1 MAGVGRLRVSEFR
14 VRWALAR
21 YRGASATLARVP
33 AADHADARLRIVIA
47 NANDERLAVT
57 RDLVTELGHDVVLV
71 ATELEAVSHLTAEV
85 QPDVALVSLS
95 GDARDALALVDRIVQ
110 QSACP
115 VIMLL
120 SGQDPT
126 FLREAATRGVF
137 AYLVDNG
144 ADELQSAL
152 DIVLRRFAEYH
163 QLEGAFA
170 RRAITERAKGIL
182 MERHG
187 LDEQQAFQ
195 RLRDH
200 ARSRGR
206 RLTDV
211 AQAVCD
217 AHALLPK
224 AVDDPAE

>member
-1 MAGVGRLRVSEFR
+1 MSARRARRVGF
-14 VRWALAR
+14 
-21 YRGASATLARVP
+21 GASSRLARVP
-33 AADHADARLRIVIA
+33 AADDEGARLRVVIA
-47 NANDERLAVT
+47 NASDERLAAT
-57 RDLVTELGHDVVLV
+57 RAVVAGLGHDVVLE
-71 ATELEAVSHLTAEV
+71 ATELDALSRLTAEV
-85 QPDVALVSLS
+85 QPDVALVGLS
-95 GDARDALALVDRIVQ
+95 GDSPDVLALVDRIVQ
-110 QSACP
+110 QAACP

-120 SGQDPT
+120 RAQDPT
-126 FLREAATRGVF
+126 FLREAAKRGVF
-137 AYLVDNG
+137 AYLVDDG
-144 ADELQSAL
+144 ADELESAL

-187 LDEQQAFQ
+187 IDEQQAFE

-200 ARSRGR
+200 ARRRGR

-217 AHALLPK
+217 SHALLPR
-224 AVDDPAE
+224 AADDSTG